1 MQFKSVVLSLT
12 AAVAV
17 SAAANNS
24 TSSSSKAAAAGQ
36 VVNVGVVGAVA
47 AAGVALLL

>member
-1 MQFKSVVLSLT
+1 MQFKSVVLTLT

-17 SAAANNS
+17 SAANNS